1 VLKQLVARKSVATIN
16 REIETGPRLN
26 RVLGARTLTAIG
38 LGSMI
43 GSGIFVL
50 TGTVAA
56 NHTGPAIT
64 LAFLVAAIGC
74 GLAAIC
80 YAELAALI
88 PVSGSAYSYTY
99 ATLGEG
105 VAWFVGWNLALEYM
119 MSAATVA
126 VGWSGYVVNLFED
139 FGVHLPAAL
148 TSAPV
153 AKAADHSLQATGAIV
168 NLPAVLIVA
177 ALTWIC
183 YRGIRESASMNNIMV
198 IIKVAIIVLFIVAG
212 LSYVDTANWHPYLPE
227 NTGESG
233 HFGASGIMMGAA
245 IIYFA
250 YIGFDTA
257 ATTAQEA
264 RNPQRDVPAGILGAL
279 VISTVLYVAM
289 AAVMT
294 GMVSYT
300 KLDVAAPVAVA
311 LDEHPS
317 LFFRPAGEDRRDR
330 RHDLG
335 DPDVDPRAA
344 AYLHGDVPRRPAAGA
359 TAEGAPAP
367 SHAARRNARDRPDCR
382 GLRRGVPDRHPGR
395 AGLDRHPARVHRGLR
410 GRADPALYDAGSR
423 PPVPR
428 PVRPAGVHRRRADVP
443 RPHAVPAARYL
454 GTARD
459 LDRHRFRH
467 LFRIRVLEQP
477 AAEERGALVTAAVR
491 FTSSARPGSAPSRS
505 SSARTPRRPAP
516 SGRPR
521 SGSARRRAR

>member
-1 VLKQLVARKSVATIN
+1 VLEQLLARKPVAAIA
-16 REIETGPRLN
+16 REIESGPRLK
-26 RVLGARTLTAIG
+26 RVLGARALTSIG

-126 VGWSGYVVNLFED
+126 VGWSGYVVNLLEE
-139 FGVHLPAAL
+139 FGLHLPAAL

-153 AKAADHSLQATGAIV
+153 GKGPGHSLVATGALV
-168 NLPAVLIVA
+168 NLPAVAIVA
-177 ALTWIC
+177 ALTWVC
-183 YRGIRESASMNNIMV
+183 YRGIRGSTSVNNIMV
-198 IIKVAIIVLFIVAG
+198 VIKVVIIVLFIVAG
-212 LSYVDTANWHPYLPE
+212 LAFIDTSLWKPFLPA
-227 NTGESG
+227 NTGEFGHYGWSG
-233 HFGASGIMMGAA
+233 VMMGAG

-264 RNPQRDVPAGILGAL
+264 RNPQRDVPAGIIGAL
-279 VISTVLYVAM
+279 LISTVLYVAM

-300 KLDVAAPVAVA
+300 RLDVPAPVAVA
-311 LDEHPS
+311 LDAHPS
-317 LFFRPAGEDRRDR
+317 LFWLGLPVKIGAIIGMTSVILMSILGQPRIFMAMSRDGLLPPKLQDVHATHRTPHVGTLITGLIAAFFAGVFPIDV
-330 RHDLG
+330 LG
-335 DPDVDPRAA
+335 ELVSIGILLAFTA
-344 AYLHGDVPRRPAAGA
+344 VCAGVLV
-359 TAEGAPAP
+359 
-367 SHAARRNARDRPDCR
+367 
-382 GLRRGVPDRHPGR
+382 LRRTMPET
-395 AGLDRHPARVHRGLR
+395 
-410 GRADPALYDAGSR
+410 
-423 PPVPR
+423 PR
-428 PVRPAGVHRRRADVP
+428 PFRVPFAPVTCTAGVLMCLGLTLAL
-443 RPHAVPAARYL
+443 PHDTWVRLAIWTAVGFAIYF
-454 GTARD
+454 GYG
-459 LDRHRFRH
+459 FRN
-467 LFRIRVLEQP
+467 
-477 AAEERGALVTAAVR
+477 
-491 FTSSARPGSAPSRS
+491 SRL
-505 SSARTPRRPAP
+505 R
-516 SGRPR
+516 R
-521 SGSARRRAR
+521 SGG

>member
-1 VLKQLVARKSVATIN
+1 VIKQLVARKPVATIA

-26 RVLGARTLTAIG
+26 RVLSARTLTAIG

-64 LAFLVAAIGC
+64 LAFLVAAVGC

-80 YAELAALI
+80 YAELASLI

-126 VGWSGYVVNLFED
+126 VGWSGYVVNLLEEL
-139 FGVHLPAAL
+139 GLKLPVAL

-153 AKAADHSLQATGAIV
+153 AKGPGHTLVATGALV
-168 NLPAVLIVA
+168 NLPAVAIVA
-177 ALTWIC
+177 ALTWVC
-183 YRGIRESASMNNIMV
+183 YRGIRESAAANNVMV

-212 LSYVDTANWHPYLPE
+212 LAFVDTSLWHPYLPE
-227 NTGESG
+227 NTGKAGEFGWSG
-233 HFGASGIMMGAA
+233 VMMGAG

-264 RNPQRDVPAGILGAL
+264 RDPQRDVPAGILGAL

-300 KLDVAAPVAVA
+300 ELDVAAPVAVA
-311 LDEHPS
+311 LDAHPE
-317 LFFRPAGEDRRDR
+317 LFWLGLPVKLGAIIGMTSVILMSILGQPRIFMAMSRDGLLPPALQRVHPTHHTPHVGTLITGAIAMIFAGVFPIDVLGELVSIGILLAFTAVCAGVLILRYTMPETPRPFRVPFAPLVCTAGVLMCLGLTLFLP
-330 RHDLG
+330 HDTWIRL
-335 DPDVDPRAA
+335 AIW
-344 AYLHGDVPRRPAAGA
+344 
-359 TAEGAPAP
+359 TAVGFAIYFGYGFRN
-367 SHAARRNARDRPDCR
+367 SRLRKTAAR
-382 GLRRGVPDRHPGR
+382 
-395 AGLDRHPARVHRGLR
+395 
-410 GRADPALYDAGSR
+410 
-423 PPVPR
+423 
-428 PVRPAGVHRRRADVP
+428 
-443 RPHAVPAARYL
+443 
-454 GTARD
+454 
-459 LDRHRFRH
+459 
-467 LFRIRVLEQP
+467 
-477 AAEERGALVTAAVR
+477 
-491 FTSSARPGSAPSRS
+491 
-505 SSARTPRRPAP
+505 
-516 SGRPR
+516 
-521 SGSARRRAR
+521 

>member
-1 VLKQLVARKSVATIN
+1 MLKQLAARKSVAAIA

-26 RVLGARTLTAIG
+26 RVLGARTLTSIG

-56 NHTGPAIT
+56 NHTGPAVT

-80 YAELAALI
+80 YAELASLI

-126 VGWSGYVVNLFED
+126 VGWSGYVVNLLEEC
-139 FGVHLPAAL
+139 GLHLPAAL

-153 AKAADHSLQATGAIV
+153 GKTARHTLEATGAIV
-168 NLPAVLIVA
+168 NLPAVAIVA
-177 ALTWIC
+177 ALTWVC

-198 IIKVAIIVLFIVAG
+198 VIKVAIIVLFIVAG
-212 LSYVDTANWHPYLPE
+212 LAFVDTANWRPYLPA
-227 NTGESG
+227 NTGEFG
-233 HFGASGIMMGAA
+233 HFGWSGVMMGAA

-264 RNPQRDVPAGILGAL
+264 RDPQRDVPAGILGAL

-294 GMVSYT
+294 GMVSYQ

-317 LFFRPAGEDRRDR
+317 LFWLGLPVKIGAIVGMTSVILMSILGQPRIFMAMSRDGLLPPQLQAV
-330 RHDLG
+330 HPKHHTPHVGTLITG
-335 DPDVDPRAA
+335 VIAA
-344 AYLHGDVPRRPAAGA
+344 FFAGA
-359 TAEGAPAP
+359 FPIDVLGELVSIGILLAFTAVCAGVLVLRRTMPE
-367 SHAARRNARDRPDCR
+367 AARPFR
-382 GLRRGVPDRHPGR
+382 VPLAP
-395 AGLDRHPARVHRGLR
+395 LTC
-410 GRADPALYDAGSR
+410 S
-423 PPVPR
+423 
-428 PVRPAGVHRRRADVP
+428 AGVAMCLGLTLAL
-443 RPHAVPAARYL
+443 PHDTWVRLLIWSGIGFAVYFGYGYWNSRL
-454 GTARD
+454 
-459 LDRHRFRH
+459 
-467 LFRIRVLEQP
+467 RV
-477 AAEERGALVTAAVR
+477 R
-491 FTSSARPGSAPSRS
+491 
-505 SSARTPRRPAP
+505 
-516 SGRPR
+516 
-521 SGSARRRAR
+521 

>member
-1 VLKQLVARKSVATIN
+1 MLKQLAARKSVAVIA
-16 REIETGPRLN
+16 REIETGPRLK
-26 RVLGARTLTAIG
+26 RVLSARTLTSIG

-80 YAELAALI
+80 YAELASLI

-126 VGWSGYVVNLFED
+126 VGWSGYVVNLLEEL
-139 FGVHLPAAL
+139 GLHLPAAL
-148 TSAPV
+148 TNAPV
-153 AKAADHSLQATGAIV
+153 TKAADHSLVATGAIV

-177 ALTWIC
+177 VLAWVC
-183 YRGIRESASMNNIMV
+183 YRGIRESASMNNVMV
-198 IIKVAIIVLFIVAG
+198 VIKVAIIVLFIVAG
-212 LSYVDTANWHPYLPE
+212 IAFVDTSNWQPYLPA
-227 NTGESG
+227 NTGEVG
-233 HFGASGIMMGAA
+233 HFGFSGVMMGAA

-264 RNPQRDVPAGILGAL
+264 RDPQRDVPAGILGAL
-279 VISTVLYVAM
+279 LISTVLYVAM

-294 GMVSYT
+294 GMVSYE

-317 LFFRPAGEDRRDR
+317 LFWLGLPVKIGAIVGMTSVILLSILGQPRIFMAMSRDGLLPPQLQQVHSKHQTPHVGTLVTGGIAAVFAGVFPIDV
-330 RHDLG
+330 LG
-335 DPDVDPRAA
+335 ELVSIGILLAFTA
-344 AYLHGDVPRRPAAGA
+344 VCAGVLV
-359 TAEGAPAP
+359 
-367 SHAARRNARDRPDCR
+367 
-382 GLRRGVPDRHPGR
+382 LRRTMPET
-395 AGLDRHPARVHRGLR
+395 
-410 GRADPALYDAGSR
+410 
-423 PPVPR
+423 PR
-428 PVRPAGVHRRRADVP
+428 PFRVPLAPLTCTAGVAMCLGLTLALPADTWI
-443 RPHAVPAARYL
+443 RLLIWSAVGFAIYF
-454 GTARD
+454 GYG
-459 LDRHRFRH
+459 FRN
-467 LFRIRVLEQP
+467 
-477 AAEERGALVTAAVR
+477 
-491 FTSSARPGSAPSRS
+491 SRL
-505 SSARTPRRPAP
+505 RQR
-516 SGRPR
+516 
-521 SGSARRRAR
+521 